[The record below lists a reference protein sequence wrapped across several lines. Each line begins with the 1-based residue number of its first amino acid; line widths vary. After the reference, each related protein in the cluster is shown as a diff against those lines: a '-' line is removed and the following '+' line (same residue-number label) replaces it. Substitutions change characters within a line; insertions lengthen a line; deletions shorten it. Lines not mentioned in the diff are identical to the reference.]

1 MNYRAFHKLS
11 YGLYIISTEHEGE
24 KAGYIGNTAFQ
35 ITSEPSQ
42 IAISSSKKN
51 YSTQKILDSKRFSL
65 SVLKKEVET
74 SLIGKFGFMS
84 STDLDK
90 FEGLEIITA
99 TTGAPIVLDS
109 CVAWFDCRVIDS
121 VDVGTH
127 ILIIAKVVDGEMISN
142 EEALTYD
149 YYHRKYKMLAPKNAP
164 TYIPNEKL
172 GPEPEAE
179 NISSDSDDSKTK
191 SRQELGPG
199 EGVHTCSICGFQYD
213 PAEGDPSAGIPPGT
227 PFEDLPEDYKC
238 PICNAGKD
246 YFKKT
251 T

>member
-11 YGLYIISTEHEGE
+11 YGLYVIATEHEGE

-35 ITSEPSQ
+35 VTSEPSK
-42 IAISSSKKN
+42 IAISSNKKN

-90 FEGLEIITA
+90 FDGVETITA
-99 TTGAPIVLDS
+99 STGAPIVLDS

-127 ILIIAKVVDGEMISN
+127 VLIIAEVVDGEVISN
-142 EEALTYD
+142 EEPLTYE
-149 YYHRKYKMLAPKNAP
+149 YYHKKYKMLAPKNAP
-164 TYIPNEKL
+164 TYIPNDKL
-172 GPEPEAE
+172 GPEPDPEPMQE
-179 NISSDSDDSKTK
+179 EIRKEESK
-191 SRQELGPG
+191 SELGPG
-199 EGVHTCSICGFQYD
+199 EGIHTCAICGFQYD

-227 PFEDLPEDYKC
+227 PFEDLPEDYRC